1 MALGPTPL
9 YRALDFAALAVVLI
23 ALCMGLG
30 VLAAMT
36 ADAAGE
42 TEGPVREYL
51 IRLAWLAVALL
62 GLAVV
67 MLGWLTVRYVNFRL
81 RRRGRA
87 KPTRYINFWALA
99 GERFKLP
106 PEQEPD
112 QEDKAD
118 SSDDPA
124 T

>member
-1 MALGPTPL
+1 MALGPAPL
-9 YRALDFAALAVVLI
+9 YRALDFAAVAVVLI

-67 MLGWLTVRYVNFRL
+67 MLGWLTVRYINFRL
-81 RRRGRA
+81 RRRGPA

-112 QEDKAD
+112 QEDQAD
-118 SSDDPA
+118 SSDNA
-124 T
+124 GT

>member
-1 MALGPTPL
+1 M
-9 YRALDFAALAVVLI
+9 LI
-23 ALCMGLG
+23 ALCVGLG

-36 ADAAGE
+36 ADAAAE
-42 TEGPVREYL
+42 TEGAVRQYL
-51 IRLAWLAVALL
+51 LRLAWLALALL

-81 RRRGRA
+81 GQHRRA

-106 PEQEPD
+106 PEEEPG
-112 QEDKAD
+112 QEDQAD
-118 SSDDPA
+118 SPDDQG